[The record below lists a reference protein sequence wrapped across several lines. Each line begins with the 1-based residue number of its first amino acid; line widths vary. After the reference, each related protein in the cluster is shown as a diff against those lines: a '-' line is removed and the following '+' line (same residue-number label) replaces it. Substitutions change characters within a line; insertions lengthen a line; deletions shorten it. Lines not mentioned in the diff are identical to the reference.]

1 MICDIRIWGTVIVG
15 CSWPCGNVMERL
27 CQDCLATRLLV
38 PPSVSR
44 EVTQDMGKWVYGVLP
59 TIITINSASRKRKG
73 KLMGISDRTQRRKVF
88 SLLPFPFFI
97 YFFLYYATTLGFPPP
112 TVSLVNN
119 PGVENSREWGWL
131 QGSVR
136 MEMKGK
142 MKRDPVDPWTS
153 PPLAHSKQWLQN
165 KGTLILSRCCAS
177 LVGTCRHACTHGT
190 AQRQVFV
197 RQWER
202 GNAGGSWDA
211 RRQSR
216 HRHTHTPQCC
226 NPEILM
232 LCAMAHC
239 RAPWQFTSSLRHTD

>member
-1 MICDIRIWGTVIVG
+1 
-15 CSWPCGNVMERL
+15 
-27 CQDCLATRLLV
+27 
-38 PPSVSR
+38 
-44 EVTQDMGKWVYGVLP
+44 
-59 TIITINSASRKRKG
+59 
-73 KLMGISDRTQRRKVF
+73 
-88 SLLPFPFFI
+88 
-97 YFFLYYATTLGFPPP
+97 
-112 TVSLVNN
+112 
-119 PGVENSREWGWL
+119 
-131 QGSVR
+131 
-136 MEMKGK
+136 MKGK

-211 RRQSR
+211 RQQSR

-226 NPEILM
+226 NPKILM

-239 RAPWQFTSSLRHTD
+239 RAPWQFTSSLRHTDQRHRIHVYWVSLCYSYYVCTSLMPDQSLWSKRRCQPIMMYFDAPWPSIQPPSFVMRYI